1 MAETAADPRLAGH
14 IIWDPKDPFENRA
27 GPFWA
32 PVDEAGG
39 PPVFAF
45 VAEDRHCNT
54 YGIVHG
60 GMMMTMIDLAMVVT
74 SRHGTDDRGGLTV
87 SMTSDFIASGQ
98 VGDLIR
104 ARAELVR
111 RTNSLCFMRG
121 QVEREDGSLLLNA
134 TAVIKR
140 MRAKRD

>member
-1 MAETAADPRLAGH
+1 MNTGTTDPRLDGYF
-14 IIWDPKDPFENRA
+14 IWDPKDPFENRA

-32 PVDEAGG
+32 PGDRPEG
-39 PPVFAF
+39 PPTFAF
-45 VAEDRHCNT
+45 VAEDRHCNS

-60 GMMMTMIDLAMVVT
+60 GMMMTMVDLAMVVT
-74 SRHGTDDRGGLTV
+74 ARHQTDDRGGLTV
-87 SMTSDFIASGQ
+87 SMSSDFIASGQ

-104 ARAELVR
+104 ARAELVK

-121 QVEREDGSLLLNA
+121 FVERDGDDLLLNC

-140 MRAKRD
+140 MRAKTG